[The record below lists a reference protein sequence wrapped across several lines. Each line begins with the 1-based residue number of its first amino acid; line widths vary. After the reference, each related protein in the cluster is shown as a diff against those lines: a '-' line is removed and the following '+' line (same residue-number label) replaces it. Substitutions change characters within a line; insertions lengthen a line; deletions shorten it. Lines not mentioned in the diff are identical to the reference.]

1 MADINTDVTN
11 NENMGMELDPAEQLR
26 ELKANYVPKE
36 QLEQALAERNQAI
49 ADRNR
54 YFKMATTNYQE
65 EKPVDKNPLDLNQ
78 LRKNLFSDSENK
90 SNLDYAR
97 QALELRSAIIENG
110 GVDPFIPQGR
120 KITATTADRYAAQR
134 VADGLEYC
142 IEQADGDPDAFMA
155 TFKKITM

>member
-36 QLEQALAERNQAI
+36 QLEQALAERN
-49 ADRNR
+49 R

-65 EKPVDKNPLDLNQ
+65 EKPVDKKPVDLNE

-97 QALELRSAIIENG
+97 QALELRSAIMEKG

-155 TFKKITM
+155 MFKKITM